1 MIPADQLARARTL
14 FARALETPGGLKIQT
29 IHAFCEALL
38 RRFPL
43 EAGVAP
49 QFAVLEDRQA
59 RALRA
64 EVLDRLAAASPGD
77 FAALARQLP
86 GDDPDA
92 LLLEIGKE
100 RAGFAAPFDPDALA
114 RALGARPEV
123 TPAALADG
131 GAARRRP
138 RRICAGSC
146 RS

>member
-1 MIPADQLARARTL
+1 MLDDAGAARRARRARRAGRGARPPAQLGRARTL

-59 RALRA
+59 RALRE
-64 EVLDRLAAASPGD
+64 EVLDALADGRARRRSP
-77 FAALARQLP
+77 ALARHLS

-92 LLLEIGKE
+92 LLQEIGHH
-100 RAGFAAPFDPDALA
+100 RAAFAGPFDPGRLA
-114 RALGARPEV
+114 AALGVDRP
-123 TPAALADG
+123 G
-131 GAARRRP
+131 
-138 RRICAGSC
+138 
-146 RS
+146 